1 MTASVW
7 APGTSID
14 ANSGIRFED
23 FIATDLQTLFTLT
36 DFTYVVGTNSLT
48 VYVNGLIQILGT
60 DFVETST
67 GSFTFSSGLPVG
79 AKVYAI
85 GMVNITG
92 TTNYDPNAARKGN
105 NNDIT
110 SLAGLTTALSIV
122 QGGTG
127 GITAAAAR
135 AALAA
140 AAAGAN
146 NDITSLAAVTS
157 QSFGDIRNLSLVASV
172 AANALT
178 IALKTKAGTD
188 ATATDKI
195 SIPFRS
201 ATAANGDFATVDVTS
216 ASSLVISNGSTL
228 GSVADIAN
236 RSWIVG
242 FNDAGTFRLGL
253 VNCLTTVAGAGS
265 GRDVTA
271 IYPLRDDVLASSTA
285 EGGAGAADSA
295 QVIYTG
301 TAVSAK
307 AMRVLGYLEY
317 NVGLAT
323 AGVYA
328 TVPTKLQL
336 FGQGISLPGQ
346 VVQTVSNDTGAVAT
360 GTTIVPF
367 DDTIPQSGEGDQYMS
382 QTITP
387 VAAPNALFIT
397 VISNAASSSASA
409 VIGTALFKD
418 AVANALAAFTQAQAG
433 AGAQGGVS
441 FTHRMLA
448 DGVAATT
455 FKVRIGPHT
464 ASTVTF
470 NGTGGVRLY
479 GGVMSSSLNI
489 EEIMG

>member
-1 MTASVW
+1 MADTVFTNGVTLS
-7 APGTSID
+7 D
-14 ANSGIRFED
+14 SGWFND
-23 FIATDLQTLFTLT
+23 
-36 DFTYVVGTNSLT
+36 TNRI
-48 VYVNGLIQILGT
+48 VYTIL
-60 DFVETST
+60 
-67 GSFTFSSGLPVG
+67 
-79 AKVYAI
+79 A
-85 GMVNITG
+85 
-92 TTNYDPNAARKGN
+92 NAAN
-105 NNDIT
+105 
-110 SLAGLTTALSIV
+110 
-122 QGGTG
+122 
-127 GITAAAAR
+127 AAAAR
-135 AALAA
+135 TALAA
-140 AAAGAN
+140 AASGAN

-228 GSVADIAN
+228 GSVANIAN
-236 RSWIVG
+236 RFWVVG

-317 NVGLAT
+317 NVGLGT

-336 FGQGISLPGQ
+336 FGPGISLPGQ
-346 VVQTVSNDTGAVAT
+346 VVQTVRNDTGAVAT
-360 GTTIVPF
+360 GTTVMPF
-367 DDTIPQSGEGDQYMS
+367 DDTIPQITEGNQYMT
-382 QTITP
+382 QAITP
-387 VAAPNALFIT
+387 
-397 VISNAASSSASA
+397 SNAANVLAVDLLAQLSLVSAQVS
-409 VIGTALFKD
+409 GHALFQD
-418 AVANALAAFTQAQAG
+418 AVANALKAGNFNSPVGTGMFAFNLSMRILSSLV
-433 AGAQGGVS
+433 VS
-441 FTHRMLA
+441 
-448 DGVAATT
+448 TT
-455 FKVRIGPHT
+455 FRYRSGANAANTTSFNGSSAVRI
-464 ASTVTF
+464 
-470 NGTGGVRLY
+470 Y
-479 GGVMSSSLNI
+479 GGVGNSFMQVQ
-489 EEIMG
+489 EIMG